1 MLITRGKRTQQ
12 NLIDDINNQI
22 TSINQSI
29 NDMEIQSSSRNSTYI
44 HSFLT
49 PKKEV
54 NCKIIWQVP
63 GPGHQNYGAQAS
75 ILWCPFKL
83 TNRFLF

>member
-54 NCKIIWQVP
+54 NC
-63 GPGHQNYGAQAS
+63 ALCA
-75 ILWCPFKL
+75 
-83 TNRFLF
+83 FLICSSFAVHEHLLELVS